1 MNMRYE
7 RSDDAFLRVAFAL
20 MQMVLILVV
29 YGFVYTT
36 MLVVRELIVREQ
48 ATQAAY
54 LVPVIVTF
62 ALPYGFW
69 KLRKLFNKGART
81 QAAVWSIALSA
92 IAVVILSVFSVNLA
106 GV

>member
-1 MNMRYE
+1 MRYE
-7 RSDDAFLRVAFAL
+7 RSNDAFLRVAFAL

-36 MLVVRELIVREQ
+36 ILVVRELVLRET

-54 LVPVIVTF
+54 LVPAAVAL

-69 KLRKLFNKGART
+69 RFRKLFAKGKRT
-81 QAAVWSIALSA
+81 QAAVWSIALSGVA
-92 IAVVILSVFSVNLA
+92 IIILSVFSVNLA

>member
-1 MNMRYE
+1 MRYE
-7 RSDDAFLRVAFAL
+7 RSNDAFLRVAFAL

-36 MLVVRELIVREQ
+36 MLVVRET

-54 LVPVIVTF
+54 LVPVAVML

-69 KLRKLFNKGART
+69 RFRKLFAKGKRT
-81 QAAVWSIALSA
+81 EAAVWSIALSGVA
-92 IAVVILSVFSVNLA
+92 IIILSVFSVNLA